1 MSYLVGTQLIII
13 IILLI
18 INSFYIA
25 LTHNKQYTFY
35 EKMEIKHYNL
45 ITVQELVHWAMPNKT
60 KKVFNLE
67 FG

>member
-13 IILLI
+13 IIIILI

-60 KKVFNLE
+60 KRSSI
-67 FG
+67 